1 LRAANTP
8 SASLDMADGWRHDR
22 SGMQQPTI
30 DPELARRCVIDVTT
44 ALQRRR
50 DGLDGMRRVELE
62 CARALLA
69 AGGRAAALD
78 EGSKPLRAI
87 GSDVLAAL
95 LGDTPPMPSQKAP
108 AIARAL
114 RAIGDRLR
122 PRSELAVFPALAPHP
137 GDVLLLFGEYWRP
150 QLVDSIRAIHRSQ
163 TMRIMPLVH
172 DLMPVR
178 RPELFWDDRP
188 GCDTANFLRL
198 YRQSVRTLVETSGRI
213 LTNSEFSR
221 ADLLRLCEEQGWPP
235 PAIGVAPLASDL
247 DCAVAPVLTPR
258 LREKALAEGAFA
270 LMVSQIDPRKN
281 HLFAYQLWRRL
292 VERLGARTM
301 PLVLAG
307 RRGWQSADLLLR
319 LEHDAAMW
327 GRHLHFIEAPSDGE
341 LAWLYSGA
349 AFSIFPSE
357 LEGWGLPITESLAF
371 GTPCLAADNSSLR
384 EASQGLA
391 WHADTLD
398 GVAWAREV
406 ERCMTEPAHLVA
418 ARATIKRK
426 FVTRRWADF
435 LADVLREVRKVSE
448 PAG

>member
-1 LRAANTP
+1 MT
-8 SASLDMADGWRHDR
+8 DGWRHDPA
-22 SGMQQPTI
+22 GMQQTTI

-50 DGLDGMRRVELE
+50 DGIDGMRRVELE

-69 AGGRAAALD
+69 AGGRAVAID
-78 EGSKPLRAI
+78 EGPIPLRAI
-87 GSDVLAAL
+87 DADVLAAL
-95 LGDTPPMPSQKAP
+95 LDTRPAPPEPAP
-108 AIARAL
+108 AITRTLQAIG
-114 RAIGDRLR
+114 AIGDRLR
-122 PRSELAVFPALAPHP
+122 RRGPLSALPAFASQP

-150 QLVDSIRAIHRSQ
+150 PLVDSIRAIHRAQ
-163 TMRIMPLVH
+163 TMRIIPLVH

-198 YRQSVRTLVETSGRI
+198 YHRSVQTLVETGDRI

-221 ADLLRLCEEQGWPP
+221 ADLLRYCEEHGWPR
-235 PAIGVAPLASDL
+235 PAVGVAPLASDL
-247 DCAVAPVLTPR
+247 DLAVAPELTPR
-258 LREKALAEGAFA
+258 LRDKALGDGAFA
-270 LMVSQIDPRKN
+270 LMVSHIDPRKN

-292 VERLGARTM
+292 AERLGARTM
-301 PLVLAG
+301 PLVFAG

-319 LEHDAAMW
+319 LEHDADMW
-327 GRHLHFIEAPSDGE
+327 GRHLHLIEAPSDAE

-349 AFSIFPSE
+349 AFTIFPSE

-371 GTPCLAADNSSLR
+371 GTPCLAADNSALR

-406 ERCMTEPAHLVA
+406 ERCMTDPAHLA
-418 ARATIKRK
+418 AMRATIKSK
-426 FVTRRWADF
+426 FVKRRWADF
-435 LADVLREVRKVSE
+435 LADVLQEVRTVSE
-448 PAG
+448 ARD